1 MLRTYLDRRQETV
14 AEWVALW
21 PIFDVCVREMG
32 NEGGGILWVPWWRQ
46 EASENQLRVTVESI
60 LGLERL
66 RHQQEIG
73 RRGGSKEGSE
83 RVRMDSKR

>member
-1 MLRTYLDRRQETV
+1 MDRRQATV
-14 AEWVALW
+14 ADWVTLW
-21 PIFDVCVREMG
+21 NIFDICVRDMG
-32 NEGGGILWVPWWRQ
+32 NEGGGVLWVPWWRQ

-60 LGLERL
+60 LEVARL
-66 RHQQEIG
+66 RRQQEIG

>member
-1 MLRTYLDRRQETV
+1 MDRRQTTV
-14 AEWVALW
+14 AEWVTLW
-21 PIFDVCVREMG
+21 TIFDVFVREMG

-60 LGLERL
+60 LGVARL